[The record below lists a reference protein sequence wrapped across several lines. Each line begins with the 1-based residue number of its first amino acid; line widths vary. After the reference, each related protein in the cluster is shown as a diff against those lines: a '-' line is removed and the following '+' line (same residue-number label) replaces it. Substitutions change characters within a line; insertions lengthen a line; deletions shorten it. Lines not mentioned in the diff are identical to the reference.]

1 MYVCLSVYNTI
12 LMYTE
17 ISDPIILLLTK
28 SMNTNAVAPIEFV
41 EKTFVL
47 EIWSMFF
54 RLFYAMKIS

>member
-1 MYVCLSVYNTI
+1 MSVYNTI

-17 ISDPIILLLTK
+17 ISDPIILSLTK

-47 EIWSMFF
+47 EI
-54 RLFYAMKIS
+54 